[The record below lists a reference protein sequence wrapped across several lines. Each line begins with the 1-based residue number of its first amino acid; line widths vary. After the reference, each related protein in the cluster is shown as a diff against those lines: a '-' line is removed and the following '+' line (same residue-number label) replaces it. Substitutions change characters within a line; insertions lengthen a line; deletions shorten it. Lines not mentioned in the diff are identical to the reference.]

1 MRRRGA
7 RLAFIFSALAL
18 LAACEVGP
26 DFTPPAAPKVARYT
40 PEPLAA
46 KTAQAEVH
54 AGEGQ
59 RFADGLDIPGEWWT
73 LFRSEPLDRLI
84 ADALK
89 ANPTLAAAQAALRE
103 ARENVY
109 AERGSLFPS
118 INVGASATE
127 AVASGATTDVKGVTP
142 PFGVTTATLNVAY
155 APDVFGGLR
164 RQIESL
170 EAQEELERF
179 QLEAA
184 YLSLTANVV
193 VAAINEA
200 SLRAQIAATQEIIE
214 IETRE
219 LDVLK
224 KQLELGG
231 ASKAAV
237 LAQEATRAQAQA
249 SLPPLARTLAQARNQ
264 LAALAGRFPSEET
277 VAKFE
282 LATLHLPEELPL
294 SLPSK
299 LVEQRPD
306 VRAAEAELHE
316 ASANVGVATAN
327 QLPQFSI
334 TGQLGRS
341 SLGFAQFFSP
351 ESGIWSIGGSVA
363 QTVFDAGTLLHKKR
377 AAVAAYEEAEAQYRS
392 TVLVA
397 FQNVADALRALQADA
412 DAVKAQAEAVR
423 SASDSLAISR
433 EQYQAGAITYTA
445 LLNAEQ
451 TYQQARLGLVVAQ
464 ASRFADTAALLQALG
479 GGWWNRTDVAA
490 AKDGAERFWLP
501 PVPFGS
507 D

>member
-1 MRRRGA
+1 
-7 RLAFIFSALAL
+7 
-18 LAACEVGP
+18 
-26 DFTPPAAPKVARYT
+26 
-40 PEPLAA
+40 
-46 KTAQAEVH
+46 
-54 AGEGQ
+54 
-59 RFADGLDIPGEWWT
+59 
-73 LFRSEPLDRLI
+73 
-84 ADALK
+84 
-89 ANPTLAAAQAALRE
+89 
-103 ARENVY
+103 
-109 AERGSLFPS
+109 
-118 INVGASATE
+118 
-127 AVASGATTDVKGVTP
+127 
-142 PFGVTTATLNVAY
+142 
-155 APDVFGGLR
+155 VFGLNR
-164 RQIESL
+164 RTVESL
-170 EAQEELERF
+170 EAQAEYQCF

-184 YLSLTANVV
+184 YLTLTSNVV
-193 VAAINEA
+193 SAAVQEA
-200 SLRAQIAATQEIIE
+200 SLRAQIDATQKMIE
-214 IETRE
+214 IAKKLLEIMRRHLALGYAAG
-219 LDVLK
+219 LDV
-224 KQLELGG
+224 
-231 ASKAAV
+231 A
-237 LAQEATRAQAQA
+237 AQEAALAQMEAN
-249 SLPPLARTLAQARNQ
+249 LPPLEKQLALTRDM

-351 ESGIWSIGGSVA
+351 ASGIWSIGGSVA
-363 QTVFDAGTLLHKKR
+363 QTVFDAGTLRHKKR
-377 AAVAAYEEAEAQYRS
+377 AAIAAYEEAEAQYRS